1 MALLLAI
8 IGCKEKASP
17 LVKEV
22 TGGKVK
28 GMLLQEHGVYSFK
41 GIPFAQPPVGNLRWQ
56 APQAVEPWE
65 GIKECTAFSASPM
78 QDKPRP
84 FMFWSKEFLIPEEP
98 ISEDCLYLN
107 VWTKAQSAEA
117 KLPVLVYIYGGGF
130 RSGGSAC
137 PIYDGTAMA
146 TKDVVFVSFNYRVG
160 PFGFFS
166 HPDIKPTPESPTGNY
181 ALMDMLAALRWVKS
195 NIAKFGGDPNNVTIA
210 GQSAGAFAVNHLVAS
225 PKSKGLFHKALAES
239 GGHFYARAERPF
251 TYLEDAQAQGK
262 ALADSLACQ
271 NLSEL
276 KKKSAEDIL
285 AMRWYQSTPIVDG
298 EVVPRT
304 VLETFKQGNQNDVPT
319 IVGWNKDDIVFMPQ
333 VSHEV
338 FPDYI
343 KAQFG
348 KYAEDFLAVYPH
360 STPKETSQALKD
372 MNRDE
377 VFASQGYAWA
387 KWQKQTGSA
396 DVYVYN
402 FNRALPASKPEAQF
416 GAFHSGEIVYW
427 YDNLHTLNRP
437 WEDID
442 RTISTSLNQYLLN
455 FLKTGNPNGAGLPTW
470 QPYQPKEE
478 DVLIIKEEITA
489 KPLNKDKLSA
499 WEKYYTQK

>member
-1 MALLLAI
+1 LLNAFIMALLLAI

-181 ALMDMLAALRWVKS
+181 ALMDMLAALRWVK
-195 NIAKFGGDPNNVTIA
+195 
-210 GQSAGAFAVNHLVAS
+210 
-225 PKSKGLFHKALAES
+225 
-239 GGHFYARAERPF
+239 
-251 TYLEDAQAQGK
+251 
-262 ALADSLACQ
+262 
-271 NLSEL
+271 
-276 KKKSAEDIL
+276 
-285 AMRWYQSTPIVDG
+285 
-298 EVVPRT
+298 
-304 VLETFKQGNQNDVPT
+304 
-319 IVGWNKDDIVFMPQ
+319 
-333 VSHEV
+333 
-338 FPDYI
+338 
-343 KAQFG
+343 
-348 KYAEDFLAVYPH
+348 
-360 STPKETSQALKD
+360 
-372 MNRDE
+372 
-377 VFASQGYAWA
+377 
-387 KWQKQTGSA
+387 
-396 DVYVYN
+396 
-402 FNRALPASKPEAQF
+402 
-416 GAFHSGEIVYW
+416 
-427 YDNLHTLNRP
+427 
-437 WEDID
+437 
-442 RTISTSLNQYLLN
+442 
-455 FLKTGNPNGAGLPTW
+455 
-470 QPYQPKEE
+470 
-478 DVLIIKEEITA
+478 
-489 KPLNKDKLSA
+489 
-499 WEKYYTQK
+499 